1 MSKSEPLE
9 GFKHYKTCRCG
20 GSLQHRYENID
31 YPSNKYWIYPTK
43 GQVRKISP
51 IQINR
56 QPGFILAL
64 NADSL
69 RFIQMH
75 K

>member
-43 GQVRKISP
+43 GQVRIFKDNRTVGTYPLSKLQEKIAEYG
-51 IQINR
+51 I
-56 QPGFILAL
+56 
-64 NADSL
+64 
-69 RFIQMH
+69 
-75 K
+75 